1 MPLYR
6 VDIQANFLVNA
17 TTRDV
22 VANRVRRMF
31 AAGQFDQSDFEWG
44 VAALTKG
51 EVPHEQNHTA
61 VRGQPRLPH

>member
-31 AAGQFDQSDFEWG
+31 RRWPIRPERLRVGRRSSNER
-44 VAALTKG
+44 
-51 EVPHEQNHTA
+51 
-61 VRGQPRLPH
+61 RGAT